1 MANNTGWIKIHRTM
15 LDWEWYDDINTKVLF
30 IHCLLLANHKAKEWH
45 GITIERGT
53 FITSYHTLA
62 EETGLSYQ
70 QVRTSLN
77 KLKVTHELTF
87 KPTNK
92 YSVIS
97 ICNYDT
103 YQVLD
108 ELKQHSKSQS
118 NTQSDNSQVTTT
130 KNVKNVRNKETSIV
144 PPKNKFIKP
153 TKAEL
158 DAYCEKMKYDVNT
171 EKWLAHYNSNG
182 WKVGKNPMKS
192 WQSALTTWHLKDAG
206 TAVTQKPAL
215 EVEWYV
221 YWCYHCQE
229 ESFKKEL
236 GNYRCKKPDC
246 QCEVKGSMEEGNLQ
260 EIGAKLEHR
269 RNIFKKESK

>member
-1 MANNTGWIKIHRTM
+1 MANNTGWIKIHRSI
-15 LDWEWYDDINTKVLF
+15 LNWEWFDSANTF
-30 IHCLLLANHKAKEWH
+30 IVFMYCLIRANHKENDWK
-45 GITIERGT
+45 GITVERGT
-53 FITSYHTLA
+53 FITSYRKIAT
-62 EETGLSYQ
+62 ETGLTVQ
-70 QVRTSLN
+70 KVRTALAN
-77 KLKVTHELTF
+77 LQTTHELTL
-87 KPTNK
+87 KPTQS
-92 YSVIS
+92 YTLVS
-97 ICNYDT
+97 ICNYDF
-103 YQVLD
+103 YQD
-108 ELKQHSKSQS
+108 EGDLKQHINQHTIHLQS
-118 NTQSDNSQVTTT
+118 NKQITTN
-130 KNVKNVRNKETSIV
+130 KNEKKLRSKETYIV

-158 DAYCEKMKYDVNT
+158 DAYCEKMNYNVNT

-215 EVEWYV
+215 EIEWYV